1 MNRNGCSLKLCKIYV
16 MSMYIYAG
24 AIENYNHFMLLDL
37 QDLIS
42 YELELKRVKFVVVSD
57 NFRQL
62 SLSFHR
68 LLGSFV
74 RLVVS

>member
-1 MNRNGCSLKLCKIYV
+1 
-16 MSMYIYAG
+16 MYIYAG